1 MEAAGVKQPV
11 ISTIQGSALRTGL
24 GLSWNKY
31 RKQRKF
37 LRTIGVSLASEKSR
51 KKKNRKKKTIQENIK
66 CGQVKLEDKLLFQSD
81 RREHVTTPVSYVGS
95 DDLPDFVCNLL
106 DQYEEE
112 GLLTWHKHTTPS
124 LEVWMNIGGDYGGD
138 SFKLM
143 LQIANVTEAN
153 SKRNTCLITI
163 ASCKDSHE
171 NLKII
176 LKPYREQISN
186 LEKTSWKGK
195 RIHVFLFGDYD
206 FELKVYGI
214 SGAQSVHLCLW

>member
-1 MEAAGVKQPV
+1 
-11 ISTIQGSALRTGL
+11 
-24 GLSWNKY
+24 
-31 RKQRKF
+31 
-37 LRTIGVSLASEKSR
+37 
-51 KKKNRKKKTIQENIK
+51 
-66 CGQVKLEDKLLFQSD
+66 
-81 RREHVTTPVSYVGS
+81 
-95 DDLPDFVCNLL
+95 
-106 DQYEEE
+106 
-112 GLLTWHKHTTPS
+112 
-124 LEVWMNIGGDYGGD
+124 MNIGGDYGGD

-214 SGAQSVHLCLW
+214 SGAQSVHLCLWWKASKEQMQILQSDQPEISKGQSKTSNKIIDNTNFMEETKKEEKERLTKMWHIVLYSTSHFHRWSHHNFTFS